1 MEDDNYICLCIV
13 RSQLGFDLLVSYL
26 EGNDVKVFSDR
37 AQIPENHYS
46 GVTPAGLKVFI
57 LEDQLQEAKDLLAKY
72 SP

>member
-1 MEDDNYICLCIV
+1 MKDDNYICLCIL

-26 EGNDVKVFSDR
+26 EGNGVKVFSDR

-46 GVTPAGLKVFI
+46 GVTPAGLRVFV
-57 LEDQLQEAKDLLAKY
+57 LEDQLAQAKDLLEKY